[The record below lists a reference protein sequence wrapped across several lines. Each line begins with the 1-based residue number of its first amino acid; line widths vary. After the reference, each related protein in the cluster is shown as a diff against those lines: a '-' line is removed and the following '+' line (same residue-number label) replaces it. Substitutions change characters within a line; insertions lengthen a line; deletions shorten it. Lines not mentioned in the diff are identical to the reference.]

1 MIENIEV
8 TGKNAVKAVKKL
20 IKEGNVRRITV
31 KNKEGATVFT
41 MPLTIGVVGIA
52 LAPTLDALGAVTS
65 LLTKC
70 TISVERGTPTQ

>member
-1 MIENIEV
+1 MTENIEV

-31 KNKEGATVFT
+31 KNKEGNTVFT

-52 LAPTLDALGAVTS
+52 LAPTLAALGAVTS

-70 TISVERGTPTQ
+70 TISVERGTPSQ